1 MALLDNVFKQRMVGA
16 LVLIAVA
23 VIFLPMLFTREDET
37 RQVQVDAPSAPQA
50 PAASQIRV
58 DPVPVPEPQ
67 ALPKEPVPN
76 DDDMSSRQ
84 PPSMPIAPAP
94 STPAAPRLPAPRPR
108 SLLPSRHLRL
118 LRPRQPLRH
127 PPSQQHL
134 LASMPTGCRSAGRF
148 NWQACPTVP
157 TPTTCKRPCELKA
170 TTLTFALPM
179 ALIGYL
185 SARLSSVPKLIVC
198 AISSTN
204 SKSSKVLWCA
214 FSLSGADRSAPRAL
228 ALKENASRR

>member
-67 ALPKEPVPN
+67 ALPQEPVPN
-76 DDDMSSRQ
+76 DDDMSSSQ

-94 STPAAPRLPAPRPR
+94 STPAAPPVASAPAPKPVAKPAPAPALAPAPAAPAAPAKPAAPAGVDANGL
-108 SLLPSRHLRL
+108 SISWSV
-118 LRPRQPLRH
+118 Q
-127 PPSQQHL
+127 
-134 LASMPTGCRSAGRF
+134 LASMSNRANADNLQKTLRTQGYNAYIRTADGVNRVFVGPLIERAEADRLRDSAR
-148 NWQACPTVP
+148 QTA
-157 TPTTCKRPCELKA
+157 KA
-170 TTLTFALPM
+170 QRYCGA
-179 ALIGYL
+179 L
-185 SARLSSVPKLIVC
+185 SA
-198 AISSTN
+198 
-204 SKSSKVLWCA
+204 
-214 FSLSGADRSAPRAL
+214 
-228 ALKENASRR
+228 